1 MSTIIY
7 GITTCDTVRKARKWL
22 DAEAIEAHYHD
33 LRKDGL
39 SADQLEHWL
48 SQQPLDILLN
58 RRGTSWRKLPEA
70 DKASEDEAHL
80 KALILAQ
87 PTLLKR
93 PIIEHKGQ
101 VTVGFKADV
110 QAAIKSA

>member
-22 DAEAIEAHYHD
+22 ETEAIEAVYHD

-39 SADQLEHWL
+39 KADQLNHWL
-48 SQQPLDILLN
+48 SQQPLDVLLN
-58 RRGTSWRKLPEA
+58 RRGTSWRKLPDA
-70 DKASEDEAHL
+70 DKTSDDEAHL
-80 KALILAQ
+80 KALILAH

-110 QAAIKSA
+110 QEAIKSA